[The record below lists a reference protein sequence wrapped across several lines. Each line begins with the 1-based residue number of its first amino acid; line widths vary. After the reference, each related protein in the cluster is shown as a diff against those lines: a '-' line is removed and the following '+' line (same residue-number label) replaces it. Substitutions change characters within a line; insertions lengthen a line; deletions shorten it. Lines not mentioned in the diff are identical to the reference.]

1 MECSLNLRS
10 YRALRSYALYEGPL
24 RKALHRLKYNGD
36 IALGEI
42 LARPLGG
49 MVKELGWKVDMVVPV
64 PGSIARYKIRGYNQ
78 AALLAFP
85 IAMQIGKPYRKDIL
99 TKIGE
104 NRSQVG
110 LSFSERWQNV
120 RGIFSAS
127 NRKIDKRTILIVD
140 DIRTSGATMESCASI
155 LMENGAR
162 QVYGLTLAQ
171 ALMDRT

>member
-1 MECSLNLRS
+1 
-10 YRALRSYALYEGPL
+10 
-24 RKALHRLKYNGD
+24 
-36 IALGEI
+36 
-42 LARPLGG
+42 
-49 MVKELGWKVDMVVPV
+49 MVVPV

-110 LSFSERWQNV
+110 LSSSERWQNV

-127 NRKIDKRTILIVD
+127 NRQIDKRTILVVD
-140 DIRTSGATMESCASI
+140 DIRTSGATMEACASV